1 MILKPSEEAPGSAA
15 IFAEV
20 MEKAGVPAGVFNLI
34 QGDGP
39 GVGTALAQHPGIDM
53 VSFTGSTRAGIQ
65 VAKNAAD
72 TVKRVHQELGGKSPN
87 VILEGAPLDKAIP
100 AGLMGVL
107 INSGQSCIAP
117 TRVLVHKSPPD
128 EAVPTPKKGMQEI

>member
-1 MILKPSEEAPGSAA
+1 MRIRDWSSD
-15 IFAEV
+15 V
-20 MEKAGVPAGVFNLI
+20 CSSNL
-34 QGDGP
+34 
-39 GVGTALAQHPGIDM
+39 
-53 VSFTGSTRAGIQ
+53 
-65 VAKNAAD
+65 D

-117 TRVLVHKSPPD
+117 TRVLVHKSQHD
-128 EAVPTPKKGMQEI
+128 EAVAIAKQVMQATEIGDPMAEGRHIGPLVNKTQRAKVQGLIAKIGRAHV

>member
-1 MILKPSEEAPGSAA
+1 
-15 IFAEV
+15 
-20 MEKAGVPAGVFNLI
+20 
-34 QGDGP
+34 
-39 GVGTALAQHPGIDM
+39 M
-53 VSFTGSTRAGIQ
+53 VSFTGSTRAGVH

-72 TVKRVHQELGGKSPN
+72 TVKRVHQGLGVKSPN

-117 TRVLVHKSPPD
+117 TRVLVHKRQHE
-128 EAVPTPKKGMQEI
+128 EAVAIEKQVMKETENGDPMEEGRHIGPLVHKNAREKEQGMKGKGLEEGGTGKVSVREQ